1 MFKIS
6 KIKARGKKKAEVYIY
21 EDIGD
26 GWLGGISAKAFADQ
40 LNALGDLDEI
50 NVRINSAGGSVFDGF
65 AIYNTLIKNSATII
79 VDIDGLAA
87 SIASII
93 AMAGDEVN
101 MSSNALMMIH
111 DPWIVASGSAGDLRK
126 QADLLDTVRG
136 QLLAT
141 YVNRTDG
148 DESVISG
155 MMTEETWMTSEEALG
170 HGFIDSISDEI
181 KIAAKV
187 DQTKFKNVPKTL
199 IEDQISAKNKNLEVE
214 PPSKPVNGKVLLM
227 TAKLASRKL
236 SASADK

>member
-1 MFKIS
+1 MFKI
-6 KIKARGKKKAEVYIY
+6 KAKGKKKAEVYIY

-79 VDIDGLAA
+79 VDVDGLAA

-187 DQTKFKNVPKTL
+187 DQTKFKNVPKAL
-199 IEDQISAKNKNLEVE
+199 IEDQIDAKNKNLEVDL
-214 PPSKPVNGKVLLM
+214 PSKSVNGKVLLM

>member
-1 MFKIS
+1 MFRIS
-6 KIKARGKKKAEVYIY
+6 EIKAKGKKKAEVYIY

-26 GWLGGISAKAFADQ
+26 GWLGGISAKVFADQ

-65 AIYNTLIKNSATII
+65 AIYNTLLKNSATII
-79 VDIDGLAA
+79 VDVDGLAA

-141 YVNRTDG
+141 YVNRTNG

-187 DQTKFKNVPKTL
+187 DQTKFKNVPKAL
-199 IEDQISAKNKNLEVE
+199 IDNQIDAKNKKLEVK
-214 PPSKPVNGKVLLM
+214 PSSKSVNGKVLLM
-227 TAKLASRKL
+227 SAKLASRKL
-236 SASADK
+236 SASAE